1 MAILE
6 RIEPIGLRWSPTA
19 TAPQAYRGRHRHHG
33 RRRLSLLALLYVA
46 AHTYAAT
53 QVGYLPR
60 HAFAPTRPARY
71 VPRHSR
77 LG

>member
-6 RIEPIGLRWSPTA
+6 RLEPISYRWSPVA
-19 TAPQAYRGRHRHHG
+19 TAAEAYRGRHRHTG

-53 QVGYLPR
+53 HVGYLPR
-60 HAFAPTRPARY
+60 HAMAGSRPVRY
-71 VPRHSR
+71 VPRHGR

>member
-6 RIEPIGLRWSPTA
+6 RVEPIGLRWSPTT
-19 TAPQAYRGRHRHHG
+19 TAPPAYLGRHRHD
-33 RRRLSLLALLYVA
+33 RRRRVSLLAFFYLA

-53 QVGYLPR
+53 QGRYLPR
-60 HAFAPTRPARY
+60 HARTLVQPVRY
-71 VPRHSR
+71 VARHRR

>member
-6 RIEPIGLRWSPTA
+6 RLEPIGYRWSPTA
-19 TAPQAYRGRHRHHG
+19 TAVEAYRGRHRHSA
-33 RRRLSLLALLYVA
+33 RRRFSLLALLYVA

-53 QVGYLPR
+53 HVGYLPR
-60 HAFAPTRPARY
+60 HAVAGSRRERY
-71 VPRHSR
+71 VPRHGR